1 MLAKGKGR
9 VERGREEREACGTF
23 GKCLP
28 AEASPKWREWNKGD
42 KVKAP
47 DKCSEDE

>member
-9 VERGREEREACGTF
+9 VEGERRERSVRHIWQMPPSG
-23 GKCLP
+23 GV
-28 AEASPKWREWNKGD
+28 AECMEWNKGD